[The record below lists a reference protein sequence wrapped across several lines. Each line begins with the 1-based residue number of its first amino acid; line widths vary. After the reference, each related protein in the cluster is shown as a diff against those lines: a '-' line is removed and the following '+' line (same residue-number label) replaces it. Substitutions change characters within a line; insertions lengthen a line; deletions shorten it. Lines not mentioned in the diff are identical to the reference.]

1 MLLPTLLLLVS
12 LSQLLVHGP
21 PAQQQPGP
29 PVFCLHGRIELSGLA
44 KMFLPSQPHQRLSLT
59 PSLLSPRSVNELEGH
74 PFGCFA
80 LDLGWKV
87 ASLHYILWVKFEQ
100 FFMPSELL
108 VPTSTKIM

>member
-1 MLLPTLLLLVS
+1 MSMLLPTLLLLVS

-21 PAQQQPGP
+21 PAQQPGP

-44 KMFLPSQPHQRLSLT
+44 KMFLPSQPHQRLSLI
-59 PSLLSPRSVNELEGH
+59 PSSITIIASPSQQTEGH

-80 LDLGWKV
+80 LDLGRKV

-100 FFMPSELL
+100 FFYVRVACADPN
-108 VPTSTKIM
+108 